1 MDLKDDRAIFFQEI
15 FDVSQLVGKDDK
27 GRDVRL
33 EFPKIVD
40 SMSEM
45 YIDEK
50 TKKSK
55 KEKEKNKKKLPII
68 KK

>member
-1 MDLKDDRAIFFQEI
+1 
-15 FDVSQLVGKDDK
+15 
-27 GRDVRL
+27 
-33 EFPKIVD
+33 
-40 SMSEM
+40 M